1 MSKGNTYETELLQL
15 IFNNTAMA
23 LVGDASG
30 IQPSAT
36 AGSLYFSLHTADPG
50 EAGTQTT
57 SETAY
62 TGYVRKGLAR
72 TSGNF
77 NVAAGALNLV
87 ANLDFDACTASPG
100 AALTHFAIGTAVS
113 GTGKILY
120 SGTLTPNITMAVGV
134 IPRITTAANLV
145 TED

>member
-1 MSKGNTYETELLQL
+1 MSKSNTYENDYMKLV
-15 IFNNTAMA
+15 FNNVAIA
-23 LVGDASG
+23 NIGDAAG
-30 IQPSAT
+30 LQPSAA
-36 AGSLYFSLHTADPG
+36 AGNLWFALHTADPG
-50 EAGTQTT
+50 EAGDQTT

-62 TGYVRKGLAR
+62 TGYTRMSVAR
-72 TSGNF
+72 SS
-77 NVAAGALNLV
+77 AGFTVTANAVNLV
-87 ANLDFDACTASPG
+87 SNLDFPSCTASPG
-100 AALTHFAIGTAVS
+100 AALTHFSIGTSSS

>member
-1 MSKGNTYETELLQL
+1 MSKADTFENDYMKLV
-15 IFNNTAMA
+15 FNNVAIA
-23 LVGDASG
+23 NIGDASG
-30 IQPSAT
+30 LQPSAA

-50 EAGTQTT
+50 ETGNQTT

-62 TGYVRKGLAR
+62 TGYVRQGVVRSSAGF
-72 TSGNF
+72 TVTNNS
-77 NVAAGALNLV
+77 VALV
-87 ANLDFDACTASPG
+87 SNLDFPQCTASPG
-100 AALTHFAIGTAVS
+100 AALTHFAIGTSSS

>member
-1 MSKGNTYETELLQL
+1 MSKSNTFETEFLQL
-15 IFNNTAMA
+15 IFNNTAIA
-23 LVGDASG
+23 NIGDASG

-36 AGSLYFSLHTADPG
+36 AGSVYFSLHTADPG
-50 EAGTQTT
+50 EAGNQST

-62 TGYVRKGLAR
+62 TGYTRKSVAR
-72 TSGNF
+72 TSGAI
-77 NVAAGALNLV
+77 NVASGAINLV

-100 AALTHFAIGTAVS
+100 ADLTHFAIGTASS